1 MINYTLAFACSKD
14 GFIARH
20 SKDNPFEW
28 TSQDDQNH
36 LKDLINKH
44 EWQVMGRL
52 THELNPNT
60 TRKRIVFSRKFNEI
74 IQINEQVKNQFFF
87 NPDINQ
93 WYEFEKICSESALI
107 LGGTKVH
114 DFFLYAELIDKIFIT
129 VEPLIFEKGVPA
141 FSYINFYDLIPFL
154 KERGFGYSE
163 NILNTEGTK
172 LMIFDKIN

>member
-44 EWQVMGRL
+44 EWQVMGRS

-60 TRKRIVFSRKFNEI
+60 TRKRICRSLEML
-74 IQINEQVKNQFFF
+74 KNKRLK
-87 NPDINQ
+87 NP
-93 WYEFEKICSESALI
+93 WK
-107 LGGTKVH
+107 KH
-114 DFFLYAELIDKIFIT
+114 DNI
-129 VEPLIFEKGVPA
+129 PL
-141 FSYINFYDLIPFL
+141 
-154 KERGFGYSE
+154 
-163 NILNTEGTK
+163 
-172 LMIFDKIN
+172 